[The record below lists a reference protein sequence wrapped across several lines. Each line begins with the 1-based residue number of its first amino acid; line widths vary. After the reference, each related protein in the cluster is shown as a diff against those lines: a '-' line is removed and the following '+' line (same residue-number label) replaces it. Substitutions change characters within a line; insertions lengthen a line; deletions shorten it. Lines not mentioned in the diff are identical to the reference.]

1 MHPLVLQGMTHS
13 HAHRQAGVYAA
24 LIRQAPVIAQAKN
37 QSHGRKTASHR
48 QTDPALG
55 HLIPSALGIL
65 GKIAQFTVAEALPF
79 FPLIARL
86 LQLRI

>member
-13 HAHRQAGVYAA
+13 HADFQAGIYAA
-24 LIRQAPVIAQAKN
+24 LIRQAPAMAQAKN
-37 QSHGRKTASHR
+37 QLHGRKTASHR

-55 HLIPSALGIL
+55 HFIPSALGIL
-65 GKIAQFTVAEALPF
+65 GKIAQFTFGKTLPF
-79 FPLIARL
+79 FPLVTGL